1 MQVVGAG
8 FGAFMHGAQDGQK
21 FMSTAMM
28 AIALSAGTFEP
39 GESYPLWIMVACATI
54 MASGTAMGGKKIV
67 KTVGTQMVSME
78 KYQGAAASLSAGFA
92 LLASSLW
99 GLPVSTT
106 HTKSAAI
113 MGSGAS
119 KNMRGVNWGIAK
131 DMVMTWVMTFP
142 GCGLIGFVLAK
153 VFLAIF

>member
-1 MQVVGAG
+1 
-8 FGAFMHGAQDGQK
+8 
-21 FMSTAMM
+21 M
-28 AIALSAGTFEP
+28 AHRIRIKLKSFDHTLVDKSAE
-39 GESYPLWIMVACATI
+39 
-54 MASGTAMGGKKIV
+54 KIV

-119 KNMRGVNWGIAK
+119 KNMRGSTGASPR
-131 DMVMTWVMTFP
+131 TWS
-142 GCGLIGFVLAK
+142 
-153 VFLAIF
+153 